1 MVKGFYSGSY
11 EMSISFSNWDNFDKI
26 LDLIDDY
33 VKLKEQIEKE
43 NNIQKTIALNRIQV
57 YNIYINNLL
66 VQKGRTYGRDSKI

>member
-1 MVKGFYSGSY
+1 MIKGFYSGSY

-33 VKLKEQIEKE
+33 VELKEQIKE
-43 NNIQKTIALNRIQV
+43 ENISKTIALNKISV

-66 VQKGRTYGRDSKI
+66 AQKGRTYGRNSKI